1 MSKLYSQD
9 FYTNP
14 FRYRKFDNRINKT
27 EVLEGVKNNI
37 KPFLDGRFE
46 VIKDYI
52 DELGNVKSEL
62 KIIRFL
68 KEKLKTGYKTLNLS
82 FDNLEKYNIN
92 LRYLELP
99 LQPTVDKNG
108 FEVQFLSNEVL
119 EDTIE
124 EIDEGFSYIYDYCS
138 QMFPESMDLWT
149 DYVNL
154 TPNEFPFVA
163 HDSMLE
169 STYEIF
175 DKIFDNLQK
184 NSMNFFGWVVSGD
197 LNTNLL
203 KLIKPKLTQTKL
215 TSLFVILESLLSLT
229 LVLLIIKYILLKSDS
244 IIKVKNKTLKINL
257 IQVIFSEIRKDLNF
271 KRFRIQQK
279 NKKIKSKITSFKNK
293 CKYKILK
300 LIIGNEYS

>member
-14 FRYRKFDNRINKT
+14 FRYRKFNNIINQT
-27 EVLEGVKNNI
+27 EVLEGVKKNI
-37 KPFLDGRFE
+37 KPLLNERFE

-52 DELGNVKSEL
+52 DELGNLKPEV

-68 KEKLKTGYKTLNLS
+68 REKLKKGYKTCNFSL
-82 FDNLEKYNIN
+82 DNLEKYNVN

-99 LQPTVDKNG
+99 LQPKVDKKG
-108 FEVQFLSNEVL
+108 FEVQFLSNEIL
-119 EDTIE
+119 DDTIE
-124 EIDEGFSYIYDYCS
+124 EIDEGFSYVYDYCS

-149 DYVNL
+149 DYLNL

-163 HDSMLE
+163 HDSILE

-184 NSMNFFGWVVSGD
+184 NSLNFFGWVISGD

-203 KLIKPKLTQTKL
+203 RLVKPKLRQTRIS
-215 TSLFVILESLLSLT
+215 SLFIILESLLSLT
-229 LVLLIIKYILLKSDS
+229 LVLLVMKYILLKSDS
-244 IIKVKNKTLKINL
+244 IIKVRNKTLKTNL
-257 IQVIFSEIRKDLNF
+257 IQIIFSEIRKDFNF

-279 NKKIKSKITSFKNK
+279 NKKIRSKIISFKNR
-293 CKYKILK
+293 CNYKILK
-300 LIIGNEYS
+300 FIIGNKYS

>member
-14 FRYRKFDNRINKT
+14 FRYRKFNNRINQT

-37 KPFLDGRFE
+37 KPFLNERFE
-46 VIKDYI
+46 IIKDYI
-52 DELGNVKSEL
+52 DELGNFKSEV

-68 KEKLKTGYKTLNLS
+68 REKLKTGYKTFNLPL
-82 FDNLEKYNIN
+82 DNLEKYNIN

-99 LQPTVDKNG
+99 VQPNINNQG
-108 FEVQFLSNEVL
+108 FEVQFLSNEIL
-119 EDTIE
+119 DDTIE
-124 EIDEGFSYIYDYCS
+124 EIDEGVSYIYDYCS

-154 TPNEFPFVA
+154 TSNEFPFVA

-184 NSMNFFGWVVSGD
+184 NSMNFFGWVISGD
-197 LNTNLL
+197 LNTSLL
-203 KLIKPKLTQTKL
+203 KLIKPKLTQTKIN
-215 TSLFVILESLLSLT
+215 SLFIILESLLSLT
-229 LVLLIIKYILLKSDS
+229 LVLLIMKYILLKSNS
-244 IIKVKNKTLKINL
+244 IIKVKNKTLKINF
-257 IQVIFSEIRKDLNF
+257 IQIIFSEIRKDLNF
-271 KRFRIQQK
+271 KRFRIQQQ
-279 NKKIKSKITSFKNK
+279 NKKIKSKIISFKNR
-293 CKYKILK
+293 CKYKILRF
-300 LIIGNEYS
+300 IIGNEYS